1 MSGLSHG
8 SVLLFNLICR
18 AVHHSFNFLAGTAW
32 SLLSLFPRYQLPGLA
47 SRCHREENEPRHL
60 CLPTDGST
68 STSAF
73 VPPSLTPVH
82 TVHVEDRRSH
92 SSGPIF
98 PPTVPRK
105 LKQQERPIH
114 QSCGLFTRTE
124 RKECAE
130 NEQGYTGIGAI
141 DDSLVPGWGLG
152 LTSRAEHRCCG
163 SQEFVSL
170 RFHPSNPRV
179 VVQ

>member
-1 MSGLSHG
+1 MDPSFFSISYAEPFITASISWLEPPGPCFPFSHDTN
-8 SVLLFNLICR
+8 SLALFFT
-18 AVHHSFNFLAGTAW
+18 S
-32 SLLSLFPRYQLPGLA
+32 
-47 SRCHREENEPRHL
+47 SRCHGEENEPRHL

-114 QSCGLFTRTE
+114 QFCGLFTRTE

-141 DDSLVPGWGLG
+141 DDSVVPGWGLG